1 MDFLSLCLLAFTI
14 YLAVRQSRSNSAL
27 DALTK
32 WLEDLQGELAQ
43 LRVRLELLE
52 AERTARQARVGP
64 APAPEPTVA
73 AEPAAPASGTRPQ
86 VTDGEPPASALQAP
100 PLPPAPSRP
109 PRLEPERAPLPE
121 PAAPVRAWTDWLPG
135 WAQRLMGANT
145 LVRTGVLVLFFGVA
159 FLLKWVTERVTFP
172 IEARLAAAALGGLAL
187 TGVGWH
193 LRRRRRGYG
202 LSLQGGGVGIFYIAI
217 YAAAKIYHLLPPV
230 VALAAMLAVVALA
243 AALAI
248 AQNALPLALLGAA
261 GGFLAPILTTTGEGD
276 YRLLLGYYVLLNLG
290 VLALAFARTWRP
302 LNLLGFAFTFPF
314 LALGLSE
321 FFRYEHFWGTAPF
334 LWVLFAMYVGIAIL
348 YARHRSLGLAHY
360 VDGTIVFG
368 TPLAVGLLH
377 QRLLEGAGDA
387 PAFAAVAFGVIYL
400 VLAWLVSRRRIVPS
414 MRLLGEAF
422 LAIGVVFL
430 TLAVPLYFG
439 ARATSALWALEGA
452 AIVWVSV
459 RQRRLLGQAF
469 GALLQI
475 LAGVSFI
482 GALLQDAGAWI
493 EVDGVQPVRPL
504 LNTDFVG
511 MVLLAVAGFFVARRF
526 LRSHA
531 KPIAGVG
538 SPVAFW
544 WALAWSVLGAVREVH
559 RFVPHDFEV
568 AALVGTV
575 AAGSAALMLAHRR
588 LAWPVALQPVMA
600 LLPFM
605 AVALAFAGFTG
616 RPLDAGGFLAWP
628 FAFLIQYGFVATLD
642 RERGALHEA
651 APVYHAGTY
660 LLAVALVQLEAW
672 WLVTQT
678 LQLAPP
684 TVAAVHLGLLAA
696 ALFVL
701 TFAQRVGAWPF
712 RVHPRTY
719 LVFTGGLLV
728 VAIASA
734 LVETNLAHEGTA
746 WRGIYLPVLNPVDL
760 AGVAA
765 LSVLWFWQLALWR
778 SGLEVPYGRR
788 EAYPAFGAI
797 AFFLINCMLL
807 RALHHWAGTP
817 YGDGMLSSTLV
828 QTVLTVFWTVLSVV
842 GMVIATRT
850 GRRVLWLVGA
860 GLLGVVVIKL
870 FLFDL
875 ATLQG
880 LQRIVAFL
888 VVGVLLLAIG
898 YFSPVP
904 PRVVEK
910 TEHA

>member
-1 MDFLSLCLLAFTI
+1 MA
-14 YLAVRQSRSNSAL
+14 SR
-27 DALTK
+27 
-32 WLEDLQGELAQ
+32 LEQLQGELAQ
-43 LRVRLELLE
+43 LRVRFEILET
-52 AERTARQARVGP
+52 ERTGRQDQVGPERARV
-64 APAPEPTVA
+64 PTRATGSDASADETRPRPTDRA
-73 AEPAAPASGTRPQ
+73 AVPASLRAP
-86 VTDGEPPASALQAP
+86 P
-100 PLPPAPSRP
+100 PLPPTPSA
-109 PRLEPERAPLPE
+109 LEPSPEVEPELPPVPE
-121 PAAPVRAWTDWLPG
+121 PATTGRAWSDWLPG

-193 LRRRRRGYG
+193 LRRRRPGYG

-230 VALAAMLAVVALA
+230 VALAAMLGVVALA
-243 AALAI
+243 AVLAI

-290 VLALAFARTWRP
+290 ILALAFVKTWRP

-314 LALGLSE
+314 LAVGLSE
-321 FFRYEHFWGTAPF
+321 FFRFEHFWGTAPF
-334 LWVLFAMYVGIAIL
+334 LWLLFAMYVGIAIL
-348 YARHRSLGLAHY
+348 YARHRSLGLVHY

-377 QRLLEGAGDA
+377 QRLLDGAGDA
-387 PAFAAVAFGVIYL
+387 LAFAAVAFGVIYL
-400 VLAWLVSRRRIVPS
+400 ALAWLVSRRRIVPS

-430 TLAVPLYFG
+430 TLAIPLYFG

-469 GALLQI
+469 GTLLQV

-482 GALLQDAGAWI
+482 DGLLQDAGAWI
-493 EVDGVQPVRPL
+493 VVDGVPSIRPL
-504 LNTDFVG
+504 LNTDFLGVA
-511 MVLLAVAGFFVARRF
+511 LLAVAGFFIARQF

-531 KPIAGVG
+531 PPVAAVG
-538 SPVAFW
+538 SHVAFW
-544 WALAWSVLGAVREVH
+544 WALSWSVLGVVREVD
-559 RFVPHDFEV
+559 RFVPSDFEV
-568 AALVGTV
+568 AALVGAL
-575 AAGSAALMLAHRR
+575 AAGAATLMLAHRR
-588 LAWPVALQPVMA
+588 LAWPVALQPVTA
-600 LLPFM
+600 LLPTM
-605 AVALAFAGFTG
+605 AVGLGVAGFTG
-616 RPLDAGGFLAWP
+616 HPLEAGGFLAWP
-628 FAFLIQYGFVATLD
+628 FAFVVQYVFVATLD
-642 RERGALHEA
+642 RERGALRAA

-660 LLAVALVQLEAW
+660 LLAVAFVQLEAW
-672 WLVTQT
+672 WLGTQT
-678 LQLAPP
+678 LELTPQ
-684 TVAAVHLGLLAA
+684 TVAAVYLGLLAA
-696 ALFVL
+696 ALFAL
-701 TFAQRVGAWPF
+701 TLAQRGGTWPF

-728 VAIASA
+728 VAIGFA
-734 LVETNLAHEGTA
+734 LVGTNLAHEGTA

-760 AGVAA
+760 ASVAA
-765 LSVLWFWQLALWR
+765 LSVLWYWQLAVWR
-778 SGLEVPYGRR
+778 SGLELPYGRR
-788 EAYPAFGAI
+788 ETYLAFGAFV
-797 AFFLINCMLL
+797 FFVINCMLL

-817 YGDGMLSSTLV
+817 YGDGMLRSTLV
-828 QTVLTVFWTVLSVV
+828 QTVLTVFWTVLSVA

-850 GRRVLWLVGA
+850 GRRVLWLIGA
-860 GLLGVVVIKL
+860 GLLGVVVVKL

-888 VVGVLLLAIG
+888 VVGLLLLAIG

-904 PRVVEK
+904 PRMVEK